1 MADTRTYSADY
12 AGWIED
18 TACAIE
24 DGRFSQIDRAALA
37 DEIRDLGKTER
48 RELRSALEVL
58 IMDMLKARY
67 QPEKQTRSWG
77 LTMRVQRKHI
87 AEFLKQSPSLRRELP
102 TLVENAYSIARLK
115 AADETG
121 LELDTFPDSCEW
133 AVTDVLAE
141 TEGI

>member
-1 MADTRTYSADY
+1 MADTRTYSEDY

-24 DGRFSQIDRAALA
+24 EGRFSQIDRTALA

-58 IMDMLKARY
+58 IMHMLKARY
-67 QPEKQTRSWG
+67 QPDKQTRSWG
-77 LTMRVQRKHI
+77 LTMRVQRNHI
-87 AEFLKQSPSLRRELP
+87 AEFLEQSPSLRRELP
-102 TLVENAYSIARLK
+102 KFIKNAYTNARLK

-121 LELDTFPDSCEW
+121 LELDAFPEPCEW
-133 AVTDVLAE
+133 AVTDVLAG
-141 TEGI
+141 TGGI

>member
-1 MADTRTYSADY
+1 MADTRTYSEDY

-87 AEFLKQSPSLRRELP
+87 AEFLKQSS
-102 TLVENAYSIARLK
+102 
-115 AADETG
+115 
-121 LELDTFPDSCEW
+121 
-133 AVTDVLAE
+133 
-141 TEGI
+141 